1 MVYNKSYYNYNSGTD
16 ESKELAYDLR
26 QGYAK
31 LLTNILGDIELAMQE
46 RDYKKWF
53 EGEDRLFMFVSMK
66 LEDTEMNKYNT
77 LIKGLNKLIKDNPS
91 AYTNKQVES
100 SDIYS
105 KLKDIF
111 VWLIWIME
119 EKHIFGS
126 KEFEDDGL

>member
-1 MVYNKSYYNYNSGTD
+1 MAYKNYYDNVQD
-16 ESKELAYDLR
+16 ETKELAYDLR